1 MTAFFESNRFRRPSQ
16 MRDRWYVPGLVLFVV
31 LVCSSIFVS
40 VRMKSVPAS
49 SWGGYVRW
57 KIILGDAVF
66 LPVLMIALGR
76 YRLGR
81 QFEQRDAAL
90 YEVEQGLRRKTHG
103 LEQTIRERTAEL
115 REEIEERR
123 RADLLNRGRN
133 RVLEMLAKNESL
145 QATVKVLVTT
155 VTEQRSIWCAG
166 LHQLEGDALLLRGS
180 VGVPEMLMDHLQRIK
195 ADFVDA
201 PEAAALQ
208 QSGTYTIEDTTQQR
222 TPWRQLLA
230 ANGICSAWSVPFF
243 TPAGEAVGVMTIYS
257 RLRAMPT
264 PRDLELLDMVC
275 SMAALVFEHQRLH
288 QQLLLYAY
296 HDVLTGLP
304 NRRLGEERL
313 EIAITQARRESSQVA
328 VLWID
333 LDQFK
338 HINDTHG
345 HPLGDMVLQQTAAR
359 LSKRLRSTDTVA
371 RMGGDEF
378 MVILSGVQDRESA
391 EQTAAELHQIVTQ
404 PLTFGRVA
412 LNIAIS
418 IGISVFPVDGE
429 TAEQLKQNADTA
441 MYQAKNEHVGTRSF
455 SPVIGLGAAELR
467 DLKEEL
473 TRALH
478 GEGYEIDYQPQCK
491 PDGTIVGLEA
501 LLRFRHPR
509 LGVVPPSR
517 FIPIAEEMG
526 LIIPLGAWVLER
538 VCRQSVEWQGM
549 GLAPLPIAVN
559 ISSLQFARKDF
570 AESVGA
576 ILEKTGL
583 DPKLLELELTE
594 SVVMRDFVESSRQ
607 LRYLNQLGIRIA
619 IDDFGT
625 GYSSLSYLHQLP
637 IDVLKIDRSFVEK
650 IMDVEGTRPIV
661 EAVIS
666 MAHTLGLQV
675 IAEGVET
682 SKQAVFLE
690 EINCETMQGYFFS
703 KALRAA
709 DTIPYLQHRRC
720 EGSDSSSYAAA
731 TGAVE
736 RRSNVGAG
744 VVRR

>member
-16 MRDRWYVPGLVLFVV
+16 MRDRWYIPGLIFC
-31 LVCSSIFVS
+31 LVIASLSIFLS
-40 VRMKSVPAS
+40 LRIRAVPSLA
-49 SWGGYVRW
+49 GDYVRW
-57 KIILGDAVF
+57 KLLLGDLVF

-81 QFEQRDAAL
+81 QFERRESVL
-90 YEVEQGLRRKTHG
+90 YEVEMGLRQKTHG

-115 REEIEERR
+115 REEIEERH

-145 QATVKVLVTT
+145 QATVNVLVATL
-155 VTEQRSIWCAG
+155 TEQRTVWCAA
-166 LHQLEGDALLLRGS
+166 LHQLEEDVLLLRGS

-195 ADFVDA
+195 SDFPDA
-201 PEAAALQ
+201 PEAVALQ
-208 QSGTYTIEDTTQQR
+208 MGQAYTIEDTTQQR

-230 ANGICSAWSVPFF
+230 ANGICSAWAVPFF
-243 TPAGEAVGVMTIYS
+243 APEGGAIGVMTIYS
-257 RLRAMPT
+257 RLRALPT

-313 EIAITQARRESSQVA
+313 EVAIAQARREGSQVA

-333 LDQFK
+333 LDDFK
-338 HINDTHG
+338 HVNDTHG
-345 HPLGDMVLQQTAAR
+345 HPLGDLVLQETAAR
-359 LSKRLRSTDTVA
+359 LSKRLRAADTVA

-378 MVILSGVQDRESA
+378 MVILSGVQDHASA
-391 EQTAAELHQIVTQ
+391 EQTAADLHQIVTE
-404 PLTFGRVA
+404 PLAFDQVD

-418 IGISVFPVDGE
+418 IGISMFPEDGE
-429 TAEQLKQNADTA
+429 TAEHLKQNADMA

-455 SPVIGLGAAELR
+455 SPVIGMGAAEVR

-473 TRALH
+473 SRALH
-478 GEGYEIDYQPQCK
+478 TGGFEIDYQPQCR
-491 PDGTIVGLEA
+491 PDGSIVGLEA

-509 LGVVPPSR
+509 LGAVPPSK
-517 FIPIAEEMG
+517 FIPIAEETG
-526 LIIPLGAWVLER
+526 LIIPLGSWVLER
-538 VCRQSVEWQGM
+538 VCEQSMEWQRM
-549 GLAPLPIAVN
+549 GLEALPIAVN
-559 ISSLQFARKDF
+559 ISALQFARKDF
-570 AESVGA
+570 AESVGE
-576 ILEKTGL
+576 ILAKTGL
-583 DPKLLELELTE
+583 NPKLLELELTE

-650 IMDVEGTRPIV
+650 IMEAEGTRPIV

-666 MAHTLGLQV
+666 MAHTLGLEV

-690 EINCETMQGYFFS
+690 EIKCQTMQGYFFS

-709 DTIPYLQHRRC
+709 DTIPFLQHRQC
-720 EGSDSSSYAAA
+720 DTTGASSYAATSA
-731 TGAVE
+731 ADALRLAAARGPEAK
-736 RRSNVGAG
+736 
-744 VVRR
+744 